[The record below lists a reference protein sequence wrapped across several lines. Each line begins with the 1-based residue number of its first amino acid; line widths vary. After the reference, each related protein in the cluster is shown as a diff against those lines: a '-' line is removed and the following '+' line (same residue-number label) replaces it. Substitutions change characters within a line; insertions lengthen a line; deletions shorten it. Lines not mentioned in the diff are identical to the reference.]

1 MTSQRP
7 GQRQRQ
13 AKVLVKGKEKDL
25 GKGLSSRLLRCA
37 LGGELSGPVDSAE
50 ESVGAPVWVRGQH
63 SYFLVMFS
71 EPRMKISV
79 VTVMNIAPPY
89 GVGVVVIKINIKMR
103 GKYQLHGTWQSGNVN
118 LPQPRL
124 PHLTIMTCA

>member
-1 MTSQRP
+1 M
-7 GQRQRQ
+7 GND
-13 AKVLVKGKEKDL
+13 KDKDLGKDKYKDGGKDKDLDKYRYKDKDLDKDKDKDKNL

-71 EPRMKISV
+71 EPRMKISE
-79 VTVMNIAPPY
+79 VTVMNIALPY
-89 GVGVVVIKINIKMR
+89 GVGVVIRINIKMR
-103 GKYQLHGTWQSGNVN
+103 GKY
-118 LPQPRL
+118 
-124 PHLTIMTCA
+124 

>member
-1 MTSQRP
+1 MVLVTKTWAETKLKTKTWTKTKTSQRP

-50 ESVGAPVWVRGQH
+50 ESVGAPVWVGGQH
-63 SYFLVMFS
+63 SYFLVMFL
-71 EPRMKISV
+71 EPQMKISA
-79 VTVMNIAPPY
+79 VMNIAFPY
-89 GVGVVVIKINIKMR
+89 GVRVVVIKINIKMR
-103 GKYQLHGTWQSGNVN
+103 GKY
-118 LPQPRL
+118 
-124 PHLTIMTCA
+124 